1 MTERKSFTVETPE
14 PAAITAPEALAAEAA
29 GTKPRTAKA
38 DAMEFLQ
45 AALAGDPVPA
55 AELGRRA

>member
-1 MTERKSFTVETPE
+1 MPSRIARRAQLAPDVMQLVLRV
-14 PAAITAPEALAAEAA
+14 PA
-29 GTKPRTAKA
+29 A

-55 AELGRRA
+55 TQVTRMAH